1 MSPLSAVEDLRMW
14 SCSLLSRASTED
26 PALFLGTFLPG
37 KSRCVEGTG
46 LNMRGSGSV
55 VSSRS
60 SSCRVGARRT
70 SSRTAG
76 SGRTSSLTAETEASN
91 SFPVG
96 VGITTCCC
104 SCGGGSGSSSLCITD
119 CTTGGVTSGVTWSEG
134 RSAVSFKPLLS
145 FADTSAGGEW
155 LLMIIAAS
163 EGCEA
168 SSPPVT
174 SLVELPSAEFLDSA
188 AAALALIF
196 LRAWLILDATDSAE
210 GTLLIRIS
218 LDSASTSVAA
228 CAVASLTAAP
238 SDCSSLFT
246 RSLSFTPR

>member
-37 KSRCVEGTG
+37 KSRCWMEGTG

-76 SGRTSSLTAETEASN
+76 SGRTSSLTAEAEASN

-96 VGITTCCC
+96 VGITCCC
-104 SCGGGSGSSSLCITD
+104 CCGGGRGSTSLCITY
-119 CTTGGVTSGVTWSEG
+119 CITGGVTSAVTWSEG
-134 RSAVSFKPLLS
+134 RTADSFKPLP
-145 FADTSAGGEW
+145 SAGGEW
-155 LLMIIAAS
+155 LLMIAAAS
-163 EGCEA
+163 EGCET
-168 SSPPVT
+168 SSPPAT
-174 SLVELPSAEFLDSA
+174 SLVESPSAEFLDSE

-228 CAVASLTAAP
+228 CKVASLTAAP